1 MASHLTGCLHYP
13 ASIILVSPA
22 PNRKPIIRR
31 GTQALLKY
39 LITLMARRVVTRTK
53 RTHLQRVASRVLILY
68 CPRFWGIVLTGPP
81 RRHRDRIAS

>member
-31 GTQALLKY
+31 GTQAVLKY
-39 LITLMARRVVTRTK
+39 LITLMARRVVTSQSEPG
-53 RTHLQRVASRVLILY
+53 LYY
-68 CPRFWGIVLTGPP
+68 CPWVML
-81 RRHRDRIAS
+81 HD